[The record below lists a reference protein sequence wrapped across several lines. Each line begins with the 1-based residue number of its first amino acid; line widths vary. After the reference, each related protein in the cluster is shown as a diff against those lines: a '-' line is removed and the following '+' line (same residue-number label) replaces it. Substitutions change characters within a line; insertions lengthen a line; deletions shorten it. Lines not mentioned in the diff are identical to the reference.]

1 MIYLVYIYE
10 IKPHIETW
18 FNVLELINQLLLA
31 LIIYSMTGFI
41 LSNGLLTSSQ
51 LWNLGYFVIVLIAII
66 YVINFTIMIWATFK
80 GIKTYQAQRR
90 HRIRQK
96 RYLKERLDKGVEIP
110 MKTDR
115 QLDSHRNLTTMPIID
130 EESYV
135 SSIMSIRETEPP
147 AHLLALEPNQP
158 IN

>member
-1 MIYLVYIYE
+1 M
-10 IKPHIETW
+10 
-18 FNVLELINQLLLA
+18 LA

-41 LSNGLLTSSQ
+41 LSNGLLNSSQ

-66 YVINFTIMIWATFK
+66 YVINFTIMIWAHFK
-80 GIKTYQAQRR
+80 GIKTYQVQRR

-110 MKTDR
+110 METDR
-115 QLDSHRNLTTMPIID
+115 PLDSHRLTTMPIID
-130 EESYV
+130 EESYE
-135 SSIMSIRETEPP
+135 SSILSIRETEPP

>member
-41 LSNGLLTSSQ
+41 LSNGLLNSSQ

-80 GIKTYQAQRR
+80 GIKTY
-90 HRIRQK
+90 
-96 RYLKERLDKGVEIP
+96 
-110 MKTDR
+110 
-115 QLDSHRNLTTMPIID
+115 
-130 EESYV
+130 
-135 SSIMSIRETEPP
+135 
-147 AHLLALEPNQP
+147 
-158 IN
+158 